1 MAAQMAPAALLFA
14 SAQRM
19 GWWVAVAGGLCLLI
33 GCSSGFRFLYS
44 EVRFF
49 RYSMNLN
56 VAVQVVGFAIAK
68 TLPANWPS
76 VVAVCFAFACAIT
89 NVSHSGDLS
98 RRHFIPE

>member
-1 MAAQMAPAALLFA
+1 MAAQMAPAGLLFT

-56 VAVQVVGFAIAK
+56 VAAQVVGFAIAK

-76 VVAVCFAFACAIT
+76 VVAVCFAFACAVA
-89 NVSHSGDLS
+89 NVSHSGELS